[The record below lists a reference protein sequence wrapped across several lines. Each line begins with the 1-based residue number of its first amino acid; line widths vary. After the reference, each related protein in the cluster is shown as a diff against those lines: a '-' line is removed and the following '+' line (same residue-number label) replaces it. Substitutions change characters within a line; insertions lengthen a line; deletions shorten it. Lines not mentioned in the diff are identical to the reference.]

1 MELEFRTQYHEPELD
16 KENVDES
23 GKCKKKNFFF
33 FFGEPKKKKKKKKTY
48 LDDRR

>member
-23 GKCKKKNFFF
+23 AKCKKKNFFPF
-33 FFGEPKKKKKKKKTY
+33 FENRKKKKKKPY